1 MEHTNL
7 PVGTEQCKKALE
19 YESSHLGRDLLD
31 LLEGEDGVDGEGLP
45 LVPGEG
51 PTAAAAPLSSP
62 ANHSL
67 KIQHTELDRLKVKN
81 HRIVDQEE
89 TVFT

>member
-1 MEHTNL
+1 M
-7 PVGTEQCKKALE
+7 
-19 YESSHLGRDLLD
+19 HLGRDLLD

-51 PTAAAAPLSSP
+51 PTAAVPLSSP

-67 KIQHTELDRLKVKN
+67 KYNTRSKPWKIRLPLL
-81 HRIVDQEE
+81 IG
-89 TVFT
+89 TP

>member
-1 MEHTNL
+1 MRV
-7 PVGTEQCKKALE
+7 P
-19 YESSHLGRDLLD
+19 YLGRDLPD

-51 PTAAAAPLSSP
+51 PTAAAAPLST

-67 KIQHTELDRLKVKN
+67 KIQHTE
-81 HRIVDQEE
+81 
-89 TVFT
+89 